1 MANGLTTQSATPA
14 TIPASTKVA
23 TIDTGTP
30 GHVQVVGKGA
40 VAATTSS
47 VSAAATST
55 QIIAASTTTRVSIK
69 LYNDSASDVYVKEG
83 TTASA
88 TDFTIHMSPGG
99 YWETDYLG
107 RIDAIWATAAGAMR
121 VTEEVVA

>member
-30 GHVQVVGKGA
+30 GHIQVVGKGA

-47 VSAAATST
+47 VSASASST
-55 QIIAASTTTRVSIK
+55 QIIAASTTTRVSMK
-69 LYNDSASDVYVKEG
+69 LYNDSVAACYVKEG
-83 TTASA
+83 TTAST
-88 TDFTIHMSPGG
+88 TDFTICMGPGG

-107 RIDAIWATAAGAMR
+107 RIDAIWTAAAGAMR